1 MHLEKILGSARRTS
15 TGGRT
20 GMSTI
25 PERCS
30 DHRARHFA
38 RAGRPGG
45 RAAWGQI
52 LSNSSPRAIR
62 PVFSVL

>member
-30 DHRARHFA
+30 EHRARPP
-38 RAGRPGG
+38 RELGG
-45 RAAWGQI
+45 RAARGQI